1 MNTAACL
8 LAEPMVLPLEPVPV
22 AEPDSRRAGSACRSG
37 EGDTNC
43 HPVEEAGGA
52 CPTVPTD
59 RDFEIYEQAVF
70 AGMPQRVVAK
80 KHGISQ
86 PRVHQILREMAAW
99 MADNTPAFAA
109 GLTPEQKLRLVHYN
123 VAQQLEHQRCIL
135 MEAWETSRTGT
146 ETISR
151 TTIVDNVRRTTAYN
165 RPRSGKASFLN
176 AAARVS
182 LAIAKLAGWTP
193 RVMVPDA
200 PQDSPWWQMQEE
212 ESVGS
217 WQEAEG
223 SRTEQCSVPHSEQQ
237 DVESKNDLS
246 SWAERAR
253 KPDLT
258 REEMDAITAEQEATC
273 AALKEKIAR
282 LEGAVTQSQNTLSP
296 GTGPLVPEHQ
306 NGSPRSRKQEKNVDR
321 RQEFLRGD
329 PPATSIQEFIERKK

>member
-22 AEPDSRRAGSACRSG
+22 AEPER
-37 EGDTNC
+37 
-43 HPVEEAGGA
+43 PEEAA
-52 CPTVPTD
+52 PRLADVSLKVPTD

-70 AGMPQRVVAK
+70 AGMPQRLVAK
-80 KHGISQ
+80 NHGISQ

-109 GLTPEQKLRLVHYN
+109 GLTPEQRLRLVHYN
-123 VAQQLEHQRCIL
+123 VVQQLEHQRCVL

-176 AAARVS
+176 AAARIS

-200 PQDSPWWQMQEE
+200 PQGSPWWQVQEVAGAEESGVRDQEPEE
-212 ESVGS
+212 EETGDGK
-217 WQEAEG
+217 QE
-223 SRTEQCSVPHSEQQ
+223 TEEQM
-237 DVESKNDLS
+237 SGLS
-246 SWAERAR
+246 SFAERAR
-253 KPDLT
+253 RPDLT
-258 REEMDAITAEQEATC
+258 REEMEAITAEQEATC

-296 GTGPLVPEHQ
+296 DTGPLVPEHQ
-306 NGSPRSRKQEKNVDR
+306 NGSPRSRKETKNLDR

-329 PPATSIQEFIERKK
+329 PPVTSIHEFIERKK

>member
-1 MNTAACL
+1 MNSAACL

-22 AEPDSRRAGSACRSG
+22 AEPER
-37 EGDTNC
+37 
-43 HPVEEAGGA
+43 PEEAAPRLAGVSLK
-52 CPTVPTD
+52 VPTD

-70 AGMPQRVVAK
+70 AGMPQRLVAE

-123 VAQQLEHQRCIL
+123 VVQQLEHQRCVL

-182 LAIAKLAGWTP
+182 LSIAKLAGWTP

-200 PQDSPWWQMQEE
+200 PQDSPWWQVRDEEVGEE
-212 ESVGS
+212 ESGVRD
-217 WQEAEG
+217 QESEEEETG
-223 SRTEQCSVPHSEQQ
+223 KQETEEQK
-237 DVESKNDLS
+237 SGLS
-246 SWAERAR
+246 SFAERAR

-306 NGSPRSRKQEKNVDR
+306 NGSPRSRKETKNLDR

-329 PPATSIQEFIERKK
+329 PPVTSIHEFIERNK